1 MANVFEKA
9 EKLAATALAL
19 LQRELKMAGLF
30 VYRYG
35 ASDYAGAEGDT
46 INIKRPPLLRA
57 RDAGFRTRNAL
68 VVDNLVQSRI
78 QATLTKH
85 PYSRVELTPEE
96 ATLDEVDYVRDVQA
110 PQVRAISEDFDE
122 SIRDALAGATFV
134 YEVDYVPSTTEA
146 YPNDPRFVALR
157 ARKHLNDANVPA
169 TGRFWLVGSSVSE
182 SIAGNKYLMAVDTS
196 GLPEALREGV
206 VGKLGGFVIIEIPSF
221 GADESYFVHNTAV
234 AISAVAPV
242 VPRGAAAGASVS
254 GNGLAVTQVWDYQSD
269 TMADQST
276 VHAFTGATPVLDP
289 EVGSDGRIVL
299 DDAGAVLMDFVRAV
313 KVNYPTAVTA
323 SEGKVWTLAS
333 SGTVSGGSYLILVDG
348 VATDAIAW
356 DATNATITTQL
367 NEIDGVAGVTVSG
380 TTSKTVTFKK
390 PVLLTVDNTAV
401 TGGGTKTVTKVS

>member
-30 VYRYG
+30 VYKYG
-35 ASDYAGAEGDT
+35 ESDYAGAEGDT

-68 VVDNLVQSRI
+68 VVDNLIQSRI

-96 ATLDEVDYVRDVQA
+96 ETLDEVNYVRDVQA

-122 SIRDALAGATFV
+122 SIRDALSGATFV
-134 YEVDYVPSTTEA
+134 YEVDFVPTSTEA
-146 YPNDPRFVALR
+146 YPNDARYVALR
-157 ARKHLNDANVPA
+157 ARKYLNDGNVPA
-169 TGRFWLVGSSVSE
+169 TGRYWLVGSSVSE

-196 GLPEALREGV
+196 GLPEALRDGV

-221 GADESYFVHNTAV
+221 SENQSFFVHNTAV

-242 VPRGAAAGASVS
+242 VPKGAAGGASVA

-289 EVGSDGRIVL
+289 EVGSDGNITL
-299 DDAGAVLMDFVRAV
+299 GDDGKPLMDFVRAV

-323 SEGKVWTLAS
+323 SEGKVWTLAD
-333 SGTVSGGSYLILVDG
+333 SGTVSGGTYLILVDG

-356 DATNATITTQL
+356 NATNAVITTQL
-367 NEIDGVAGVTVSG
+367 NEKAGVTGVTVTG

-390 PVLLTVDNTAV
+390 PVLLTADSALA
-401 TGGGTKTVTKVS
+401 TGGGSKTVTKVS